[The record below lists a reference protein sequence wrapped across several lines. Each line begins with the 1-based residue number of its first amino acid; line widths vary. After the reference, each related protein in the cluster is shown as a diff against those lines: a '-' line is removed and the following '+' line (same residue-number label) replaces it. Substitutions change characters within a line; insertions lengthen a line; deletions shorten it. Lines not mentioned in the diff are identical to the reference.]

1 MSAEF
6 FASADLND
14 DNELAPLQFTL
25 DTQIGPGPYASVM
38 QNILS
43 RHCHEIRNSAETSV
57 YSSIHQISRKKLK
70 ELLEL
75 GAITQE
81 EFDEKK
87 SVLLKDI

>member
-1 MSAEF
+1 MK
-6 FASADLND
+6 
-14 DNELAPLQFTL
+14 T
-25 DTQIGPGPYASVM
+25 
-38 QNILS
+38 IL
-43 RHCHEIRNSAETSV
+43 ITGIN
-57 YSSIHQISRKKLK
+57 KGLGK